1 MGIDFRTR
9 SIIYSDALNIEK
21 ALKIKAQCDEIGF
34 TCGLFISHN
43 HFTDLTITV
52 QGSFGIG
59 TFLTNDFARVSDNQQ
74 RSRALNMVIKLAEV
88 NGEPCI
94 KISDEIMKVCTG
106 LKGSIW
112 VKHKA
117 YQNL

>member
-1 MGIDFRTR
+1 MKLGLHVSYLFV
-9 SIIYSDALNIEK
+9 IITSPTLP
-21 ALKIKAQCDEIGF
+21 LP
-34 TCGLFISHN
+34 
-43 HFTDLTITV
+43 V

-112 VKHKA
+112 IKHKA
-117 YQNL
+117 YQNF